1 MRFYEKTLSCSP
13 EVIFYACAVFSQS
26 GFVHSPSKGT
36 NPADREGNQIQNRLV
51 LPPLGR
57 VKKANTYYVG
67 PGKCLFVGDS
77 TILIV
82 NKATGKTQKKLSL
95 QHSDRK
101 SYNILGNTEINFST
115 AKNKQDGWITWAE
128 CEVLNYP
135 GKPITYLSAEW
146 SVPNPPLEKSGQL
159 IYLFVGL
166 DGNLIL
172 PDSNDIYYI
181 LQPVLQWGMS
191 PAGGGKYWSVCNWL
205 VTNEG
210 QYFHDSLIKVNPG
223 DSLQGVVK
231 RIAITDSTS
240 LYNSS
245 FTGYGEGLEVQN
257 LNFWSRYFAL
267 ETYGVRNCDDNPA
280 DEKMRMFNIK
290 IMIDDSY
297 LPLFWQAYNNIDHC
311 GEFINII
318 HESSYDGEINI
329 HFHKPDSK
337 DNYDDIYIYP
347 NPIRDILH
355 LSITNPIFRCRIE
368 IYNGLG
374 ILVLT
379 ETQEILEYEYDINLQ
394 NYPPGIYYAKFY
406 YQKDKYTRET
416 NHTLKFI
423 KAN

>member
-1 MRFYEKTLSCSP
+1 MPVL
-13 EVIFYACAVFSQS
+13 FSQ
-26 GFVHSPSKGT
+26 HSPSKGI
-36 NPADREGNQIQNRLV
+36 NPADREGIHIQNRLV

-57 VKKANTYYVG
+57 AKKDNTYYVG
-67 PGKCLFVGDS
+67 PGKCLFFTDS
-77 TILIV
+77 AILIV
-82 NKATGKTQKKLSL
+82 NKETGKTQKKLSL
-95 QHSDRK
+95 QHSGKK
-101 SYNILGNTEINFST
+101 SYNVTDKTEINPST
-115 AKNKQDGWITWAE
+115 ANKKQDGWITWAE
-128 CEVLNYP
+128 CEVLDYP
-135 GKPITYLSAEW
+135 SKPTSYLSAEW
-146 SVPNPPLEKSGQL
+146 IVPEPPLRKSDQL
-159 IYLFVGL
+159 IYLFAGL
-166 DGNLIL
+166 DGVIL
-172 PDSNDIYYI
+172 RDSASMTYI
-181 LQPVLQWGMS
+181 LQPVLQWGVS

-297 LPLFWQAYNNIDHC
+297 LPLFWQAYNNIEHC
-311 GEFINII
+311 GEFTNII
-318 HESSYDGEINI
+318 HESSRNGEINI

-374 ILVLT
+374 ILVLS
-379 ETQEILEYEYDINLQ
+379 ETTAVQ
-394 NYPPGIYYAKFY
+394 NKFT
-406 YQKDKYTRET
+406 Q
-416 NHTLKFI
+416 
-423 KAN
+423 